1 MSEGDDKASGA
12 AEKLRALSARRMRIA
27 LALSGVVVV
36 VYFGFILLVAFDKD
50 RLASLVAPGLSL
62 GILIGALVIVLS
74 WLSTWFYVR
83 WMNRNY
89 DAALARLR
97 GSNG

>member
-1 MSEGDDKASGA
+1 LSEGDDKASGA
-12 AEKLRALSARRMRIA
+12 AEKLRALSARRLRLA
-27 LALSGVVVV
+27 LALSGVVVFI
-36 VYFGFILLVAFDKD
+36 YFGFILLVAFDQEL
-50 RLASLVAPGLSL
+50 LATRVAPGLSL

-89 DAALARLR
+89 DDALARLR
-97 GSNG
+97 G

>member
-1 MSEGDDKASGA
+1 LSAGDDKASGA
-12 AEKLRALSARRMRIA
+12 AEKLRALSARRLRVA
-27 LALSGVVVV
+27 LALTGVVVFI
-36 VYFGFILLVAFDKD
+36 YFGFILLVAFDKAL
-50 RLASLVAPGLSL
+50 LAARVAPGLSL

-89 DAALARLR
+89 DDALERLR
-97 GSNG
+97 S